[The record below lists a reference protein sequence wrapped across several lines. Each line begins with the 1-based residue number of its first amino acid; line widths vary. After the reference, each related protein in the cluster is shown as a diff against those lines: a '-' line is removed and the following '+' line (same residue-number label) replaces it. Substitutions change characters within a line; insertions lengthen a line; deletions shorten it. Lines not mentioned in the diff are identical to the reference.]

1 MSPIPWAN
9 SGCSTGWRR
18 SCSWADRWSSMAGRI
33 RSRPLNLAPRSSTV
47 PTFSTSPTST
57 TRSMPPAARGGPIRR
72 TRWSSSSGSCSPIPT
87 RAKPCS
93 PPPSTWSI
101 SSAARWSARSR
112 RSSRISCNCASR
124 WEPPMREPG
133 FWHGPASLNAHL
145 LKPLAALY
153 GAVAAQRLRRRGLQ
167 AGIPVLCVGNY
178 HVGGAGKTP
187 TVLALARLLRELGET
202 PVVLSRGY
210 GGQLRGPVR
219 VDPARHAASDVGDEP
234 LMMADALP
242 VVVSRKRA
250 DGVPLARAQGAT
262 VILMD
267 DGFQS
272 PAIIKDAS
280 LIVIDSERGIGN
292 GQVFPAGPLRAP
304 LRPQLARTD
313 ALIVVGGGTAA
324 EAVAAEIAAEGK
336 PVLRAHLK
344 PDEAQVAQLR
354 GKRVLAF
361 AGIGDPTRFFNTLRA
376 SGIELAGQR
385 PFADHHPYSQ
395 AEIESLIAEAKRD
408 GLTLVTTEKDLARL

>member
-1 MSPIPWAN
+1 
-9 SGCSTGWRR
+9 
-18 SCSWADRWSSMAGRI
+18 
-33 RSRPLNLAPRSSTV
+33 
-47 PTFSTSPTST
+47 
-57 TRSMPPAARGGPIRR
+57 
-72 TRWSSSSGSCSPIPT
+72 
-87 RAKPCS
+87 
-93 PPPSTWSI
+93 
-101 SSAARWSARSR
+101 
-112 RSSRISCNCASR
+112 
-124 WEPPMREPG
+124 MREPG

-153 GAVAAQRLRRRGLQ
+153 GAIAAQRLQRKGLN

-187 TVLALARLLRELGET
+187 TVLALAKLLRELGET

-210 GGQLRGPVR
+210 GGKLGGPVK
-219 VDPARHAASDVGDEP
+219 VDPVRHVASDVGDEP
-234 LMMADALP
+234 LMLADTLP

-272 PAIIKDAS
+272 PAVVKDAS
-280 LIVIDSERGIGN
+280 LIVIDSARGLGN

-313 ALIVVGGGTAA
+313 ALIIVGNGSAA
-324 EAVAAEIAAEGK
+324 EPIAAEIAAQGK
-336 PVLRAHLK
+336 PVLSAHLK

-361 AGIGDPTRFFNTLRA
+361 AGIGDPARFFDTLRA

-385 PFADHHPYSQ
+385 AFADHHAYAR
-395 AEIESLIAEAKRD
+395 AEIESLIAEATRD
-408 GLTLVTTEKDLARL
+408 GLTLVTTEKDLARLRDWSQQIVPFPVTLEFDDPTRLRKFVTDRLFKARERKEP